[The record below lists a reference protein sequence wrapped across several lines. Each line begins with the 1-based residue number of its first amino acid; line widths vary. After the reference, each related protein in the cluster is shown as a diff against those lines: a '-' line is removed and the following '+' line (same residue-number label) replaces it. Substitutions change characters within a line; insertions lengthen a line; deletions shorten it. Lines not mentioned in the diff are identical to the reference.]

1 MNAAALDND
10 FHITAEQKRAALEA
24 ALRSNTFARAD
35 QLKSF
40 LRYVCEMEIEGRG
53 GELTEYLIG
62 VEALGR
68 PSKYSPGDDSA
79 VRNRAF
85 ALRKKLQEYYE
96 HENPQA
102 PIRIELHKGSYCP
115 HFIEHLPTEKSNGNG
130 VSIYPLSVASAP
142 LVPVPPP
149 DDVPALGE
157 AAPWGERKNS
167 LRGFMAGVIVTALI
181 AGAIYLLV
189 ESRRGDH
196 PTPPGVA
203 SVLAEAWGPI
213 LKSKAEVLV
222 CVANPPSLS
231 VHSPSSPLPVA
242 PAALPSF
249 YDPGGR
255 PMPEELLSWYRQRYP
270 AASDNHFLTVTTN
283 ATYWGD
289 SIGAMSALKT
299 LVSAGVVPQLLP
311 EKLVAVPT
319 LRRRN
324 VVLFGAPEYSP
335 AVAHFLE
342 RCPLTVKYLHSI
354 GSRGP
359 GQSTTPLYAT
369 KRDAQ
374 NRMTQVHGL
383 ITVLPSESSTEGQHR
398 TIIFSGINSA
408 GAQAAAE
415 FFSSPENLI
424 ELRKHLSKEG
434 HDQFPPAYQVVV
446 SAATDDSILLS
457 FKYETHRLLPN

>member
-1 MNAAALDND
+1 MPMNAAALDKD
-10 FHITAEQKRAALEA
+10 LHITAEQKRAAIDA
-24 ALRSNTFARAD
+24 ALKSNTFARAD

-96 HENPQA
+96 HENPDA

-115 HFIEHLPTEKSNGNG
+115 HFVENLPPEKSNGSG
-130 VSIYPLSVASAP
+130 VSIYQSPAP
-142 LVPVPPP
+142 LVPIPPP
-149 DDVPALGE
+149 HDVPALRE
-157 AAPWGERKNS
+157 ASPGDERKRS
-167 LRGFMAGVIVTALI
+167 LRSFLAGVIVTALI
-181 AGAIYLLV
+181 AGALYVLTGAQRAAN
-189 ESRRGDH
+189 S
-196 PTPPGVA
+196 TAPGIA
-203 SVLAEAWGPI
+203 PVLAEAWGPM
-213 LKSKAEVLV
+213 LSPRAEVLV

-231 VHSPSSPLPVA
+231 VHSSASPLTVA
-242 PAALPSF
+242 PTASPSF
-249 YDPGGR
+249 NDLRGR
-255 PMPEELLSWYRQRYP
+255 PMPEELIDWYRQRYP
-270 AASDNHFLTVTTN
+270 ATTDNNFLTITTN

-299 LVSAGVVPQLLP
+299 LVSAGVIPQMFP

-324 VVLFGAPEYSP
+324 VVLFGAPEYSL
-335 AVAHFLE
+335 AVTHFLE
-342 RCPLTVKYLHSI
+342 KCPLTIKYLDSI
-354 GSRGP
+354 ISRSP
-359 GQSTTPLYAT
+359 GQTSTSIYSHE
-369 KRDAQ
+369 RDAK
-374 NRMTQVHGL
+374 NRMTRVYGL

-398 TIIFSGINSA
+398 TVIFSGINSA
-408 GAQAAAE
+408 GTQAAAE

-424 ELRKHLSKEG
+424 ELRKYLSKEG
-434 HDQFPPAYQVVV
+434 HNHFPPAYQVVV
-446 SAATDDSILLS
+446 SAETDDSILLS
-457 FKYETHRLLPN
+457 FKYETHRLLPD